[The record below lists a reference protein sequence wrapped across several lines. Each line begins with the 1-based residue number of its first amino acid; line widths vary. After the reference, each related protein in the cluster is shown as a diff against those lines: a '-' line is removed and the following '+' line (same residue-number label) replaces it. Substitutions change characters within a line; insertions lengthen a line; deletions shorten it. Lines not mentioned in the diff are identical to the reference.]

1 MDTII
6 DTEADIALISLAD
19 MYLYVFR
26 QDHSFQHIL
35 GDPRA
40 KEIKESEIADRWQPT
55 SVKPDD
61 AWGLKGVGPMALAS
75 IHYWRHDIEFCYL
88 DVGAHIGMTTIGRAI
103 FYKRC
108 GRDNRIFAFEPGN
121 IFQLLQAAV
130 EVNRVA
136 DLVMCVQAAVSDTSG
151 SAQFYLTSG
160 QSPASSLLA
169 DAVHR
174 PEVTQ
179 STPIMVNT
187 ITIDKFLTGSERSSG
202 ILAKIDTEGADF
214 KVVDGMKETMSD
226 RLCTLQIE
234 FFPRLV
240 DPYVDPLARLL
251 ELGRDFYLVD
261 LGSSPHIQIASENR
275 AIEEFVMRVRTL
287 RPPVT
292 DIFLIP
298 KELPDAELLLARILR
313 E

>member
-1 MDTII
+1 MDTKT
-6 DTEADIALISLAD
+6 DADADIALISLAD

-35 GDPRA
+35 SDPRA
-40 KEIKESEIADRWQPT
+40 KEIKESEIADRWQPH
-55 SVKPDD
+55 SVKSDD
-61 AWGLKGVGPMALAS
+61 AWALKGVGPMALAS
-75 IHYWRHDIEFCYL
+75 IHYWRHDIDFCYL

-108 GRDNRIFAFEPGN
+108 GRNNCIFAFEPGN
-121 IFQLLQAAV
+121 TFRLLLAAV
-130 EVNRVA
+130 ELNRVG

-151 SAQFYLTSG
+151 SAQFYLTCG

-169 DAVHR
+169 DAVQR

-187 ITIDKFLTGSERSSG
+187 VTIDKFLTGSERTSG
-202 ILAKIDTEGADF
+202 IVAKIDTEGSDF
-214 KVVDGMKETMSD
+214 NVLDGMKKTISD

-234 FFPRLV
+234 FFPRLL

-261 LGSSPHIQIASENR
+261 LGSSPHIQIAPENR
-275 AIEEFVMRVRTL
+275 AIDEFVTRVRTF

-298 KELPDAELLLARILR
+298 KALPGAEVLLARILR